1 MPFELRIG
9 ALVLAALL
17 LLVAVLGARIFAS
30 ALRTRA
36 GTYVRATAAVAGAAL
51 IIWTLAA
58 YTGSARQPE
67 PQLATTAPAPL
78 PPTIDLVGT
87 ASAALADCPVATA
100 PSVPDGA
107 TASLKEMTAARAAFQ
122 AYDGA
127 TNTYLHCVDSA
138 IDQVAKQFAHVAT
151 PDDLHSLQTFGE
163 RAHDTAIDQEQ
174 AIADQFNSQIRT
186 YKAKHPKS

>member
-1 MPFELRIG
+1 MPFEFRIG

-17 LLVAVLGARIFAS
+17 LLVAILGARIFAG
-30 ALRTRA
+30 ALRTRS
-36 GTYVRATAAVAGAAL
+36 GTYVRVTAAVAGAAL
-51 IIWTLAA
+51 IIWALAGYA
-58 YTGSARQPE
+58 GSQRQPQ
-67 PQLATTAPAPL
+67 PQLAATTPAPL

-127 TNTYLHCVDSA
+127 TNSYLHCVDSA
-138 IDQVAKQFAHVAT
+138 IDQVAKQFAHVASQN
-151 PDDLHSLQTFGE
+151 DLHSLQTFGE
-163 RAHDTAIDQEQ
+163 RAHDTAVDQEQ
-174 AIADQFNSQIRT
+174 AVADQFNSQIRT